1 VAIFVPIIGCVAQV
15 ALGIGAAVMEFQ
27 AGPVH

>member
-1 VAIFVPIIGCVAQV
+1 VAIFVPVIGCLAQV
-15 ALGIGAAVMEFQ
+15 ALGIGAAESL